1 MADGSKKRFSSATGV
16 QKANEPGYWKDDNS
30 VGLYLKVRELP
41 PNNEGGKPRISK
53 NWIFRFRSPIENRS
67 RDMGLG
73 SAGDFSLAEAREA
86 ASQARKLVHGG
97 KDPITERESERAAR
111 RANAADMLTFD
122 QCAEKY
128 INTMVQPKSKNAK
141 HVAQW
146 RNTLRDYAGPVMGD
160 LPVNM
165 VADHHVLAVLE
176 PIWITKT
183 VTAKRVQE
191 RMAKVLNWAKA
202 RKLRSG
208 ENPARW
214 TDHLKEVL
222 PDPNGIK
229 MVRHQPSLPYSRMY
243 EFMQE
248 LATHNGA
255 AARCLELTILC
266 AVRTKES
273 TGAKW
278 SEVEFKNRTWTIPSE
293 RLKVKIDKATK
304 KPRIHRVPLSDAA
317 INVLKSQLGNDD
329 IYVFAGAKEG
339 HHISDMAMLMLL
351 RDMGEYKDEDGRDI
365 VKHGFRS
372 SFRTWAAETT
382 GFPHDICEAALAH
395 TVKNKVSAAYQH
407 SDLLEKRRALMNA
420 WATHAIVKTGG
431 SVAQFK
437 AG

>member
-16 QKANEPGYWKDDNS
+16 QKASEPGYWKDENS
-30 VGLYLKVRELP
+30 VGLYLKIRELP
-41 PNNEGGKPRISK
+41 SKEEGGKSRLSK
-53 NWIFRFRSPIENRS
+53 NWIFRFRSPTTNKL

-73 SAGDFSLAEAREA
+73 SASDFSLAEARETA
-86 ASQARKLVHGG
+86 TRARKLVHGG
-97 KDPITERESERAAR
+97 IDPITARESERAAR
-111 RANAADMLTFD
+111 RSKTANMLTFD
-122 QCAEKY
+122 QCTEKY
-128 INTMVQPKSKNAK
+128 INTMVQPKSKNPK

-146 RNTLRDYAGPVMGD
+146 RSTMQAYASPVMGD

-165 VADHHVLAVLE
+165 VADHHVLAILE
-176 PIWITKT
+176 PIWTSKT
-183 VTAKRVQE
+183 VTATRVQQ
-191 RMAKVLNWAKA
+191 RIAKILGWAKA
-202 RKLRSG
+202 KKLRSG

-222 PDPNGIK
+222 PDPNEIK
-229 MVRHQPSLPYSRMY
+229 MVQHQPSLPYSRMY

-278 SEVEFKNRTWTIPSE
+278 SEVDFKNRTWTVPSE

-304 KPRIHRVPLSDAA
+304 KPRIHRVPLSDAT
-317 INVLKSQLGNDD
+317 IDVLKAQ
-329 IYVFAGAKEG
+329 EG
-339 HHISDMAMLMLL
+339 HDETYIFPGTKGAHISDMAMLMLL

-365 VKHGFRS
+365 VTHGFRS
-372 SFRTWAAETT
+372 TFRTWAAESTNAA
-382 GFPHDICEAALAH
+382 HDICEAALAH